1 MNADA
6 LPDPDIATRLASVL
20 DAIAAAAERHGRAPG
35 EVGLVAVSK
44 RHPASAIRAAHAAG
58 QRRFGEN
65 YLQEALAKQDELAD
79 LDIEWHFIG
88 AIQSNKTAD
97 IAARFDWVH
106 TVDREKVARRLNDQR
121 PDDRPPL
128 NVLVEVNISGEASKH
143 GIAPAALP
151 ALLETIA
158 ALPRLRLRGLMSLP
172 APVDDFAAQRRAFA
186 ALAELASASAV
197 PLDTLSMGTSDDFE
211 AAIAEGATL
220 VRIGTAVFG
229 PRPD

>member
-6 LPDPDIATRLASVL
+6 LPDPDVATRLVSVL

-143 GIAPAALP
+143 GITPDALP
-151 ALLETIA
+151 ALIETIA
-158 ALPRLRLRGLMSLP
+158 GLPRLRLRGLMSLP

-186 ALAELASASAV
+186 ALAKLAAAGPV

>member
-1 MNADA
+1 MNTHA
-6 LPDPDIATRLASVL
+6 LPDTAIATRLAGVL
-20 DAIAAAAERHGRAPG
+20 EAIAVAAERHGREPG
-35 EVGLVAVSK
+35 DVGLVAVSK
-44 RHPASAIRAAHAAG
+44 RHPASAIRAAYAAG

-106 TVDREKVARRLNDQR
+106 TIDREKIARRLNDQR
-121 PDDRPPL
+121 PDDRAPL

-143 GIAPAALP
+143 GIMPAELP

-158 ALPRLRLRGLMSLP
+158 MMPRLRLRGLMSLP

-186 ALAELASASAV
+186 ALAALAATSAT

-229 PRPD
+229 PRPE

>member
-1 MNADA
+1 MTADA
-6 LPDPDIATRLASVL
+6 PLDAAIATRLAGVL
-20 DAIAAAAERHGRAPG
+20 ATIKAAAERHGRTPG
-35 EVGLVAVSK
+35 DVGLVAVSK
-44 RHPASAIRAAHAAG
+44 RHPARAIRAAYAAG

-106 TVDREKVARRLNDQR
+106 TVDRAKIARRLNDQR
-121 PDDRPPL
+121 PNDRAPL
-128 NVLVEVNISGEASKH
+128 NVLIEVNISGEPSKH
-143 GIAPAALP
+143 GVTPAELP
-151 ALLETIA
+151 GLIETIA

-186 ALAELASASAV
+186 ALAALAAASAT